1 MDTLQIDSTQLVVF
15 RNDARYDYDRE
26 LVGGSQNLLEWLAE
40 VVSEWLNETFDV
52 VLDSDVTYWALL
64 ILGALV
70 VAFALWL
77 YWRFRPKLFVK
88 GEKNGALDYDVTEDT
103 IYGVDFDKDIS
114 KALKAADYRQAVR
127 LLYLQTLLHL
137 QNTGR
142 IDWQPSRTPA
152 QYMRQ
157 ADIAPFS
164 DMSRHFIQ
172 VRYGNY
178 QATSDLFDRMKALQ
192 KEVMLQTA
200 VTPNGQTAVS
210 PNGQTSVSPNAQ
222 TTKKGGEP

>member
-1 MDTLQIDSTQLVVF
+1 MKDTLQIDSTQLAVF

-40 VVSEWLNETFDV
+40 VVNEWIKDTFDV
-52 VLDSDVTYWALL
+52 VLDSDITYWLLL

-70 VAFALWL
+70 VAFAGWL
-77 YWRFRPKLFVK
+77 YWRFHPKLFVK
-88 GEKNGALDYDVTEDT
+88 GEKNGALDYDVEEDT

-137 QNTGR
+137 QNAGR
-142 IDWQPSRTPA
+142 IEWQPSKTPA

-157 ADIAPFS
+157 ADIPPFS
-164 DMSRHFIQ
+164 DMSRYFIQ

-178 QATSDLFDRMKALQ
+178 EATGDLFDRMKLLQ
-192 KEVMLQTA
+192 EAVM
-200 VTPNGQTAVS
+200 NQTAVS
-210 PNGQTSVSPNAQ
+210 PNDQLPNDQ